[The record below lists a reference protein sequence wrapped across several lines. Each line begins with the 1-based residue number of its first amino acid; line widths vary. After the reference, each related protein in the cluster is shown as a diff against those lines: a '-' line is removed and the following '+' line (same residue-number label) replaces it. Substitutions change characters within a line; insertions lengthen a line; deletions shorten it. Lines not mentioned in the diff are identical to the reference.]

1 MVDLICTLIFVGAM
15 LAGYLA
21 GGFREILRVTAMIGL
36 MILFMLPSVKT
47 FFLQFGP
54 AANGIFIVAFIAVY
68 FTLNILVAWM
78 LKGIIETKDGVLGS
92 MNKGIG
98 VIVGFVKA
106 TLLMVFAAYITR
118 FLWSKQML
126 SEAKRHL
133 DDSFIFSVAN
143 AILDFLV

>member
-21 GGFREILRVTAMIGL
+21 GGFREILKVAAMIGL
-36 MILFMLPSVKT
+36 MVLFMLPSVKT

-54 AANGIFIVAFIAVY
+54 AANGIFIVAFLAVY
-68 FTLNILVAWM
+68 IALNFLVAWL
-78 LKGIIETKDGVLGS
+78 LKGIIETRDGALGS

-98 VIVGFVKA
+98 VVVGFVKA
-106 TLLMVFAAYITR
+106 MLLMVFAAYITR

-133 DDSFIFSVAN
+133 DDSFIFSLAN
-143 AILDFLV
+143 AILDFLM